1 MREFIVDEVFGT
13 ARGTIV
19 VIEGSASEVPIR
31 RFAVTLQRPDGT
43 VTHTHATI
51 EIPLRRS
58 PSSASNAALLIE
70 GIDKSQ
76 APRGSIVRIV

>member
-1 MREFIVDEVFGT
+1 MREFTVDEAFGI

-19 VIEGSASEVPIR
+19 VIEGSASEVPAR
-31 RFAVTLQRPDGT
+31 RFPVTVERPDGA

-51 EIPLRRS
+51 EIPLRRT
-58 PSSASNAALLIE
+58 PSSAGKAALLIE

-76 APRGSIVRIV
+76 APRGSIVRIA